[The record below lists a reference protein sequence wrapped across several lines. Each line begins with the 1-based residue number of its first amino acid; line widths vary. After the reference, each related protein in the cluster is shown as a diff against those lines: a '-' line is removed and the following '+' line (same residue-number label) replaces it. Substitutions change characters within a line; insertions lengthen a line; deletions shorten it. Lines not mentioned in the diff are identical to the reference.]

1 MTKTPGPAVA
11 VAGLT
16 KTYGG
21 RSARTNV
28 VDRLSFEIPRGVV
41 AGFVGPNGAGK
52 TTTMA
57 MLLGLVRP
65 SGGTGN
71 VLGAPLAQPRSY
83 LDRVGATIEGPA
95 LWPGLTGAQNL
106 RALAAL
112 GGHDAAAVPALL
124 DLVGLTG
131 RGDDRYRG
139 YSMGM
144 KQRLSIAAS
153 LLGSPELLILDE
165 PSNGLDP
172 VGMRDMRELIARVA
186 DGGRT
191 VFVSSHLLGDL
202 EQICDWLLVID
213 RGELLYQGPAAGFL
227 ATAIPQVFATPE
239 YSGDLPRLLELAK
252 RGGEDATRDGD
263 AVLIPVPRGDARA
276 VAVAVNRAA
285 IGDGIVLAEL
295 GVRRPDLESHYL
307 AQVGAPKS
315 EGASR

>member
-1 MTKTPGPAVA
+1 MTNSAVS

-16 KTYGG
+16 KRYGG
-21 RSARTNV
+21 APV

-65 SGGTGN
+65 SGGTGT
-71 VLGAPLAQPRSY
+71 VLGAPLARPRGY
-83 LDRVGATIEGPA
+83 MDRVGATIEGPA

-112 GGHDAAAVPALL
+112 GGHAATDVPRLL

-139 YSMGM
+139 YSLGM

-153 LLGSPELLILDE
+153 LVGDPELLILDE

-186 DGGRT
+186 GGGRT

-227 ATAIPQVFATPE
+227 ATAVPQVHATPE
-239 YSGDLPRLLELAK
+239 HASDLARLVELAK
-252 RGGEDATRDGD
+252 RSGDDISSDGGG
-263 AVLIPVPRGDARA
+263 VLIPVPRGGVDAARA
-276 VAVAVNRAA
+276 VAVAINRAA
-285 IGDGIVLAEL
+285 IGEGIVLAEL
-295 GVRRPDLESHYL
+295 GVRRPDLETHYL
-307 AQVGAPKS
+307 DRVLRTQTG
-315 EGASR
+315 GASS

>member
-1 MTKTPGPAVA
+1 MTNPAVS

-16 KTYGG
+16 KTYGR
-21 RSARTNV
+21 RSASTAV

-65 SGGTGN
+65 SGGTGT
-71 VLGAPLAQPRSY
+71 VLGAPLARPGAY

-112 GGHDAAAVPALL
+112 GGHDGAPVPKLL

-131 RGDDRYRG
+131 RGDDRLRG
-139 YSMGM
+139 YSLGM
-144 KQRLSIAAS
+144 KQRLSIATA
-153 LLGSPELLILDE
+153 LLGDPELLILDE

-172 VGMRDMRELIARVA
+172 VGMRDMRELIGRIAG
-186 DGGRT
+186 GGRT

-227 ATAIPQVFATPE
+227 ATAVPQVFATPE
-239 YSGDLPRLLELAK
+239 YSADLPRLLELAK
-252 RGGEDATRDGD
+252 RSGDEATRDGP

-276 VAVAVNRAA
+276 IAVAVNRAA

-295 GVRRPDLESHYL
+295 GVRRPDLETHYL
-307 AQVGAPKS
+307 DRVRG
-315 EGASR
+315 GSR